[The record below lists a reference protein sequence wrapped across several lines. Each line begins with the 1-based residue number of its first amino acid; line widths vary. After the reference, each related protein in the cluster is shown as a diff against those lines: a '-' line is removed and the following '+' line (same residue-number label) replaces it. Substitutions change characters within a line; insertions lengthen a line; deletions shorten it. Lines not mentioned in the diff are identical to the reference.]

1 MVEKKKPSTA
11 KKTQRKEAPSN
22 NYSELLWSIVSLIQ
36 AQQETN
42 KLLMEWQNKIL
53 DAVSSPTKKEV
64 VVPERE
70 PEAPVFVDEITYQV
84 FGEIA
89 TKFEY
94 EMSIEIFWEY
104 KTRAEAE
111 RMLETVREKYLGK
124 PYDKYA
130 TPIYFKYF
138 NIKENITKVIN
149 G

>member
-1 MVEKKKPSTA
+1 MVEKKKSPTA
-11 KKTQRKEAPSN
+11 KKTQRTEAPSE
-22 NYSELLWSIVSLIQ
+22 NYSQLLWSIVSLIQ

-42 KLLMEWQNKIL
+42 KLLIDWQNKIL
-53 DAVSSPTKKEV
+53 EHISTPKQEV

-70 PEAPVFVDEITYQV
+70 PEAPVFTDEVTYQV

-111 RMLETVREKYLGK
+111 RMLEATKEKYLGK

-138 NIKENITKVIN
+138 NIKENVTKVIN